1 MLRTFGMGNYYPIST
16 GTYGKLAKA
25 YGLGT
30 TNRTNDVNKTGKGL
44 YADAIARINGARSV
58 NPSSQTVKSLG
69 SEAKELAVSAN
80 KLTNTGQGN
89 IFASAE
95 GYDKDAAYKAVSD
108 FISDYNETLDKLGST
123 YDSTVR
129 NTGDSMKRM
138 TGFMKNSLEK
148 AGITIGSDNRLSLNE
163 ETFKNADFNK
173 VKSLFNGGSSYAGI
187 VSTSASR
194 IAATSSARTD
204 SYANALYGSGL
215 YGNPGLYGASGLY
228 GNMGLLGSLGLY
240 GNSYSPY
247 SNSLSGL
254 FFNGLF

>member
-25 YGLGT
+25 YSSAAT
-30 TNRTNDVNKTGKGL
+30 SRTNTANKTGNGL
-44 YADAIARINGARSV
+44 YAAAIARINGARSV
-58 NPSSQTVKSLG
+58 NPSSQTVKTLG
-69 SEAKELAVSAN
+69 NEAKELVVSAN
-80 KLTNTGQGN
+80 KLTNTGRGN
-89 IFASAE
+89 IFANIES
-95 GYDKDAAYKAVSD
+95 YDKDAAYKAVSD
-108 FISDYNETLDKLGST
+108 FVADYNETLDKLGST

-138 TGFMKNSLEK
+138 TGIMKNSLEK
-148 AGITIGSDNRLSLNE
+148 AGITIGNDNRLSLDE
-163 ETFKNADFNK
+163 ETFKNADFSK

-187 VSTSASR
+187 ISTSASR

-204 SYANALYGSGL
+204 SYVNVLYGNGL
-215 YGNPGLYGASGLY
+215 YGNTGLYGASGLY

>member
-25 YGLGT
+25 YGSAT
-30 TNRTNDVNKTGKGL
+30 TSRTNTANKTGNGL
-44 YADAIARINGARSV
+44 YADAIARINGTKSV
-58 NPSSQTVKSLG
+58 NSSSQTVKSLG
-69 SEAKELAVSAN
+69 NEAKELAVSAN
-80 KLTNTGQGN
+80 KLTNTGRGN
-89 IFASAE
+89 IFANIES
-95 GYDKDAAYKAVSD
+95 YDKDAAYKAVSD
-108 FISDYNETLDKLGST
+108 FVADYNETLDKLGST

-138 TGFMKNSLEK
+138 TGIMKNSLEK

-204 SYANALYGSGL
+204 SYANALYGNGL